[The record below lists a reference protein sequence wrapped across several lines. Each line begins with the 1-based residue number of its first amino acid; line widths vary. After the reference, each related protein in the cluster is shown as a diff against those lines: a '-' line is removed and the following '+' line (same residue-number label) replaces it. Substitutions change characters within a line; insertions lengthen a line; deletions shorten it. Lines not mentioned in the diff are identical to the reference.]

1 MCGLVGFASR
11 NKTHNDVQIR
21 KEILSELLAVDF
33 VRGDHSTGVALIRR
47 DDDAPKDAKIRCES
61 VIYKK
66 AMSGPDFVQ
75 LERYGKLLNDLD
87 KAEVAI
93 GHNRAATH
101 GSIVDANAH
110 PFEYD
115 HIILAHNGTLSARGG
130 LEEYNLT
137 RRIDSANIAYNM
149 AHMGE
154 KETLEALDGSFTLTW
169 MNSKTQTF
177 NIARNEKRPISV
189 AFVKGEATMWW
200 ASEDDML
207 KWILNR
213 NGVSYE
219 GVLRPKPLI
228 WFQFD
233 LDDLRKWKTTPF
245 KEYTYSYK
253 GERFNKHNGG
263 HGHHEAPFG
272 TTMTSG
278 DLGPGHVR
286 QEKKLKQPTSLEWF
300 NTWGLEMD
308 GEAVMMVKEFRPY
321 KKDESR
327 GEIGGTIFSNDY
339 SIPCSLMNQNRKF
352 FETIGH
358 GDFINVTLR
367 AVHLKDDKPVI
378 VAAEPKIPSSE
389 EQREYAKAVVIP
401 KSSVLPAPAANNG
414 KGSCVIPSTQELV
427 RRSVSRSIAGSAGED
442 EHVYEKDGVTGRR
455 LVEPMLPSPKA
466 FHQLP
471 ELPDGRY
478 YGPNRITLALD
489 EFKDLTEDGC
499 AGCNSDI
506 DPKAHRSLIWVPM
519 SGNPSEPLCVKCQN
533 DYDLMTTLGLV
544 GYKG

>member
-11 NKTHNDVQIR
+11 NKTHQDVQAR

-47 DDDAPKDAKIRCES
+47 DAEADKDADVRCES

-75 LERYGKLLNDLD
+75 LSRYGKILDDLD

-110 PFEYD
+110 PFEYG
-115 HIILAHNGTLSARGG
+115 HIILAHNGTLSGRGG
-130 LEEYNLT
+130 LNEYNLQ

-154 KETLEALDGSFTLTW
+154 KETLESLDGSFTLTW
-169 MNSKTQTF
+169 MNTKTQTF
-177 NIARNEKRPISV
+177 NIARNDKRPISV

-213 NGVSYE
+213 NGISYE

-245 KEYTYSYK
+245 KEFTYAHA
-253 GERFNKHNGG
+253 GRFKHNGG
-263 HGHHEAPFG
+263 NDRPFG
-272 TTMTSG
+272 TERTG
-278 DLGPGHVR
+278 NDPGPGHVGHTGT
-286 QEKKLKQPTSLEWF
+286 KKLRQPTSMEWF
-300 NTWGLEMD
+300 NTWGLEID
-308 GEAVMMVKEFRPY
+308 AEAMMMVKEFRPY
-321 KKDESR
+321 KKDEKR
-327 GEIGGTIFSNDY
+327 GDIGGSIFSNSY
-339 SIPCSLMNQNRKF
+339 SIPCTIMNQNRNF
-352 FETIGH
+352 FDTIGH
-358 GDFINVTLR
+358 GDFISVTLR

-378 VAAEPKIPSSE
+378 VAAEPKIPSPE
-389 EQREYAKAVVIP
+389 ERRELLKAQ
-401 KSSVLPAPAANNG
+401 SVNLPSPAANNG
-414 KGSCVIPSTQELV
+414 MGSATVDTKALL
-427 RRSVSRSIAGSAGED
+427 RRSVSKNIAGSAGED
-442 EHVYEKDGVTGRR
+442 EHVYEKDGVTGKI
-455 LVEPMLPSPKA
+455 VLPPEVSNIKA

-471 ELPDGRY
+471 ALEDGKY
-478 YGPNRITLALD
+478 YGPNRITLNL
-489 EFKDLTEDGC
+489 EQFKDLTEDGC

-506 DPKAHRSLIWVPM
+506 DPKGHRSLLWVPM
-519 SGNPSEPLCVKCQN
+519 GGSPSEPLCVRCQN

-544 GYKG
+544 GNGHR